1 MYYALAS
8 GQRQENHGY
17 DLESVKKDAEAL
29 AAVYILNLFGL
40 KQLHN
45 QFLKSQKA
53 CKGKINEKVFIKILT
68 TISFPQL
75 YATLAIFSEI
85 AKEDIESIVRK
96 HTSGNLLRT
105 CLTKNNIGNYKIYK
119 IYNNKIGV
127 YSSSSSSSARKV
139 SLI

>member
-1 MYYALAS
+1 MHLLLDKDKRITAMI
-8 GQRQENHGY
+8 Q
-17 DLESVKKDAEAL
+17 SVKKDAEAL

-45 QFLKSQKA
+45 KFLKSQKA
-53 CKGKINEKVFIKILT
+53 CKGKIDEKVFIKILT

-75 YATLAIFSEI
+75 YATFAIFSEI

-105 CLTKNNIGNYKIYK
+105 CLTMSKNINNYELYIK
-119 IYNNKIGV
+119 
-127 YSSSSSSSARKV
+127 
-139 SLI
+139 